1 MKKVLAWSLLAMV
14 VGVPAIAFAANAAGF
29 SLGCCPLCP

>member
-1 MKKVLAWSLLAMV
+1 MKKFLSWSLLALAL
-14 VGVPAIAFAANAAGF
+14 GIPAVAMAANAAGF